1 MESQANELVES
12 WINGNRLWVVAEI
25 FRQSKKDAIILAAE
39 IADKL
44 GGFSN
49 DPNYEQVRGFLR
61 LLNMHEIDGRTL
73 PHCDGH

>member
-49 DPNYEQVRGFLR
+49 DSNYEQVRGFLH